1 MSSQRKRAGTVKRG
15 TECDVGPA
23 EAATV
28 GHFLRNSST
37 AVTSTRIEY
46 RDALDDSDGDASG
59 EGQRQR
65 HQSTD
70 QRGHQC
76 LGEEQ
81 RERTDAHEL
90 QGRDQDSGDAR
101 KCGAD
106 NPVELR
112 DGVGPYAGEPRR
124 VGIVGNGPNRDAE
137 ACSMEEPAEQQR
149 RPHGDRQH
157 RKLLVRDAHVADLDR
172 LVREDEPRG
181 LRIDAVEVQ

>member
-1 MSSQRKRAGTVKRG
+1 M
-15 TECDVGPA
+15 
-23 EAATV
+23 

-37 AVTSTRIEY
+37 AVTSTRMTRSDAPGTLDLSIEMLSMTPT
-46 RDALDDSDGDASG
+46 AMPPAKASG
-59 EGQRQR
+59 SDTSPPISVATNALVNSRNVPTLTSCR
-65 HQSTD
+65 
-70 QRGHQC
+70 
-76 LGEEQ
+76 
-81 RERTDAHEL
+81 
-90 QGRDQDSGDAR
+90 RDQDSGDAR